1 MKAAVFRQAYVEDM
15 LKFFSFGDEWDPAAG
30 IPSFVKYARRIGVT
44 HEELLRFRDKHP
56 AFRAA
61 YRECAAR
68 LRDFL
73 VDGVRARRF
82 DASFVKL
89 LLSDGSLLSD
99 GGDEDGGDAG
109 NAPFRVTVTVLGAD
123 GSGDSLRD
131 SSGDVS

>member
-44 HEELLRFRDKHP
+44 HEELLRFREKHP

-73 VDGVRARRF
+73 VDGVLTRRF

-99 GGDEDGGDAG
+99 EGSGTDGTGDA
-109 NAPFRVTVTVLGAD
+109 PFCVTVTVLGAE
-123 GSGDSLRD
+123 GVGNAGM
-131 SSGDVS
+131 GDVS